1 MQYESGMLSLESEI
15 EDLYAVNARIPVPPP
30 SSRISE
36 PGGTKG
42 VIDTGA
48 TVSAGGQKAV
58 QELVTG
64 LAAVR
69 PDLEGED
76 NAR

>member
-15 EDLYAVNARIPVPPP
+15 EDLYAV
-30 SSRISE
+30 SSNS
-36 PGGTKG
+36 T
-42 VIDTGA
+42 
-48 TVSAGGQKAV
+48 GGQKAV